1 MSFNKAYRHRFTAKK
16 LIIFQVSD
24 IKKTR
29 VVDVYKRQAFCC
41 NETVLS
47 NIEKTTVL
55 NENIIIST
63 SKTFICL
70 KSIS

>member
-1 MSFNKAYRHRFTAKK
+1 MMKVNQLLKVDRFT
-16 LIIFQVSD
+16 
-24 IKKTR
+24 
-29 VVDVYKRQAFCC
+29 AFCC

-55 NENIIIST
+55 NENIIST